1 MVLTKSPICAYFYF
15 RGSSLPRV
23 CKLSVNNVGRCVM
36 KCIWKQLFCFF
47 EFLMGNLDKQT
58 IKLWFFFFCP
68 GKFGN
73 KVEIFEK
80 HGLESLI
87 RLLTSTDCDIQVNNL
102 QWNLLHFGLYKVNFA
117 LINYSFFPFDDNIFT
132 EKCRG
137 VYFTFGRRLPESHC
151 H

>member
-1 MVLTKSPICAYFYF
+1 MLISTLEEAVCHEFASLALTMLAGVLWSVSENNYFVF
-15 RGSSLPRV
+15 LNFWWGILTS
-23 CKLSVNNVGRCVM
+23 
-36 KCIWKQLFCFF
+36 KQLSY
-47 EFLMGNLDKQT
+47 D
-58 IKLWFFFFCP
+58 FFFCP

-87 RLLTSTDCDIQVNNL
+87 RLLASTDCDIQVNNL